1 MYGRKSPCKCPARHL
16 VIIHILPTSIVSYA
30 LSNLLHALTRP
41 HGMDR
46 RGYPAVMKSLFLL
59 LLGTGV
65 TITAQN
71 NCFPDCTTSKL
82 AENDVCNTALPP
94 SERAA
99 ALVAVLTD
107 DEKLQNLVS

>member
-1 MYGRKSPCKCPARHL
+1 
-16 VIIHILPTSIVSYA
+16 
-30 LSNLLHALTRP
+30 
-41 HGMDR
+41 MDL

-65 TITAQN
+65 TVTAQN
-71 NCFPDCTTSKL
+71 QRFPDCASGKL

-107 DEKLQNLVS
+107 NEKLQNLVS